1 MTTRKRKSYPI
12 NHFDHDGSD
21 SDSRR
26 TRTVRVV
33 KRYKELICS
42 DCLPKQRAAEAK
54 NKCIM
59 FSIFGIVCLGSLII
73 AAIVI
78 GVMFGMY
85 NKGSN

>member
-1 MTTRKRKSYPI
+1 MTSRKRKSYPT

-26 TRTVRVV
+26 TRTVKVV

-42 DCLPKQRAAEAK
+42 ECLPKQRAAEAK

-59 FSIFGIVCLGSLII
+59 FSVFGIVFLGALII

-78 GVMFGMY
+78 GVIFGKY
-85 NKGSN
+85 N